1 MIVEKLG
8 STAMIIFWIYFL
20 GMIGIGIYCRKY
32 STDFNGFMVGKR
44 DLGPW
49 YLGCAFFSTYLS
61 SSVLIGNCG
70 TAYYNGMSYMWNT
83 VAQVLCTPIGI
94 ILLFAG
100 LAKASK
106 QLGVVTV
113 PGYLKKRYLSNVPA
127 GLLAAFMLVF
137 LLPALPRAVR

>member
-8 STAMIIFWIYFL
+8 STAMIIFWIYFAA
-20 GMIGIGIYCRKY
+20 MIGIGIYCRKY

-70 TAYYNGMSYMWNT
+70 TAYFNGMSYMWNT
-83 VAQVLCTPIGI
+83 VAQVLCKIGR
-94 ILLFAG
+94 
-100 LAKASK
+100 ASVGK
-106 QLGVVTV
+106 ECPVLCRSRWS
-113 PGYLKKRYLSNVPA
+113 PYH
-127 GLLAAFMLVF
+127 
-137 LLPALPRAVR
+137 

>member
-49 YLGCAFFSTYLS
+49 
-61 SSVLIGNCG
+61 
-70 TAYYNGMSYMWNT
+70 
-83 VAQVLCTPIGI
+83 
-94 ILLFAG
+94 
-100 LAKASK
+100 
-106 QLGVVTV
+106 
-113 PGYLKKRYLSNVPA
+113 
-127 GLLAAFMLVF
+127 VF
-137 LLPALPRAVR
+137 GAVRFSPRI